1 MKITIKHN
9 GSEVEI
15 ENNYT
20 YGSYIDV
27 KDFVLSVIENTVEN
41 LNKK

>member
-1 MKITIKHN
+1 MKIKIKHK

-27 KDFVLSVIENTVEN
+27 KDFVLSVIENTIDT